1 MASARRQTAKQFAD
15 DAALSEEI
23 YRVLEGQRGR
33 RDRSR
38 KVQQFQRQLR
48 KLADDRAWAT
58 YLSIEEVVNNRADRQ
73 LMEIA
78 RWAFRQGRRSMR

>member
-1 MASARRQTAKQFAD
+1 MPCARRLTAKQFED
-15 DAALSEEI
+15 DADLAEEI

-33 RDRSR
+33 RDRSP
-38 KVQQFQRQLR
+38 KVQQLQRQLR

-58 YLSIEEVVNNRADRQ
+58 YLSIEQVVNNRADRQ